1 MFLNGL
7 TASPIRVRGKPW
19 DREFCTSLR
28 FVENAICIQQGDIR
42 KIRQQIGLYLM
53 PKVMQELSSD
63 KDDMDVHLRI
73 TRLDAQDVEPL
84 IALKDRL
91 NAMNRTVTF
100 LDGYATGGCR
110 ASEEERQHQRELED
124 LHLQVVG
131 IVQDMAASF
140 RKMVPKAKLEEW
152 GI

>member
-1 MFLNGL
+1 
-7 TASPIRVRGKPW
+7 
-19 DREFCTSLR
+19 
-28 FVENAICIQQGDIR
+28 
-42 KIRQQIGLYLM
+42 
-53 PKVMQELSSD
+53 MQELPSD

-84 IALKDRL
+84 TALKDRL

-140 RKMVPKAKLEEW
+140 RKMVPKVKLEEW